1 MDSVNLKLL
10 ENEVK
15 KTKNDQFMTISF
27 RKKGAEKVVTP
38 IKV

>member
-15 KTKNDQFMTISF
+15 KTKNDQFVTISF
-27 RKKGAEKVVTP
+27 RKKGTEKVSTP
-38 IKV
+38 MKV